1 MQKRALRRLLTA
13 RFPSKSNWIS
23 HYEEVWIS
31 SSVVG
36 SRIGFEVVV
45 VVLLAA
51 SCCSSEVRLRMR
63 AFVTLLLFSL
73 SAFLIPYSITKLVI
87 MTWLYSLTILITS
100 AS

>member
-45 VVLLAA
+45 VDLLAA
-51 SCCSSEVRLRMR
+51 SCCSEVRLRMR

-73 SAFLIPYSITKLVI
+73 SAFLIPYSTTKLVI